1 MMEILD
7 FTQNRDRQTGLDG
20 FSPAIN
26 SRPALPYTAEVKAAT
41 DHLYEKVSAFIS
53 PLEWPAKAPL
63 IHAINQL
70 KKEKNAVIL
79 AHNYMTADIF
89 HCVGDLMGDSL
100 ALARMAA
107 TSDAEI
113 IVQAGVHFMAE
124 TAKIMAPNKK
134 VLIPDT
140 RAGCSLA
147 ASITGEDVRRIRA
160 AYPGVPIVTYVNT
173 SAEVKAECD
182 ICCTSSNAVQVVESL
197 GSDTVILLPDE
208 YLAKNVA
215 AQTDIRIL
223 TWKGSCEVHEK
234 FTAEDVQDL
243 RDAHPGIVIIT
254 HPESPLEV
262 VQAADFAGSTAAMAD
277 WAKKSGAKQAVLLTE
292 CSMSDNVAI
301 DVPEIEFIRPCN
313 LCPHMK
319 RITLENIYDAL
330 RLEQHE
336 VIVEP
341 EIAARARASVQAMLD
356 LPAPKTPAHFDPAKP
371 EKYVEIVSV

>member
-1 MMEILD
+1 M
-7 FTQNRDRQTGLDG
+7 
-20 FSPAIN
+20 
-26 SRPALPYTAEVKAAT
+26 
-41 DHLYEKVSAFIS
+41 
-53 PLEWPAKAPL
+53 
-63 IHAINQL
+63 
-70 KKEKNAVIL
+70 
-79 AHNYMTADIF
+79 
-89 HCVGDLMGDSL
+89 
-100 ALARMAA
+100 
-107 TSDAEI
+107 
-113 IVQAGVHFMAE
+113 
-124 TAKIMAPNKK
+124 
-134 VLIPDT
+134 
-140 RAGCSLA
+140 
-147 ASITGEDVRRIRA
+147 
-160 AYPGVPIVTYVNT
+160 PIVTYVNT
-173 SAEVKAECD
+173 SAEVKAESD

-215 AQTDIRIL
+215 AQTHIRIL

-336 VIVEP
+336 VVVDEDVAI
-341 EIAARARASVQAMLD
+341 RARASVQAMLD
-356 LPAPKTPAHFDPAKP
+356 LPSPKTPAHFDPAKP
-371 EKYVEIVSV
+371 EKFVEIVSV